1 MKQRDPSYPAASTV
15 PPQLKT
21 GDRVHMDG
29 PHAGVCTGVYKLMF
43 YKNGT
48 SFATLPIERAF
59 KDWFGF
65 EVHGSFNGEMEVKGN
80 YHDCAT
86 GEDHIHSFGFTEVS
100 KGE

>member
-21 GDRVHMDG
+21 GDRVHING
-29 PHAGVCTGVYKLMF
+29 PHAGVCIGIYKLMF

-48 SFATLPIERAF
+48 SFATLPINEHL
-59 KDWFGF
+59 KTGSGF
-65 EVHGSFNGEMEVKGN
+65 EVHGSFNGEMEVKGHS
-80 YHDCAT
+80 HDCAT
-86 GEDHIHSFGFTEVS
+86 GEDHIHSFGFTEVG